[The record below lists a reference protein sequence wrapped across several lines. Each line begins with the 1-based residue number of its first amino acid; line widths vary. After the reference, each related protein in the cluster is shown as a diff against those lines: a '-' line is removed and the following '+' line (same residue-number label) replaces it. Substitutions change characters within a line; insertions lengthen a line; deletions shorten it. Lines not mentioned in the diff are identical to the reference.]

1 MKREKERSQIEN
13 SGKRSFS
20 RLLFIRVPSE
30 GWSENRLDENVMINE
45 RENNSIVGHSR
56 CLHADTYRLTACRRR
71 LPLLAVA
78 YEKLPRGRNDRKR
91 FWVAIVATIKDPV

>member
-45 RENNSIVGHSR
+45 RENNSIARIRSFALSTRRHLPTNRVPK
-56 CLHADTYRLTACRRR
+56 TTTVTRRR
-71 LPLLAVA
+71 V
-78 YEKLPRGRNDRKR
+78 RK
-91 FWVAIVATIKDPV
+91 TTEGKK